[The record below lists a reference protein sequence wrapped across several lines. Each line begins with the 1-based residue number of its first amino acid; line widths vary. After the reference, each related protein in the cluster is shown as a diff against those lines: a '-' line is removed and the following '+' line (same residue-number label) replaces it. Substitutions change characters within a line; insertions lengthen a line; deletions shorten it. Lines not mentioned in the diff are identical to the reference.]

1 MTETLWEDRYAVG
14 HDSIDAQHR
23 RLFALLA
30 NAAKVFAGRL
40 AKDDARSAALVDTIL
55 RELRD
60 HFRFENELMR
70 TRGYPQAD
78 SHRQYHAQMLTAYE
92 TALERLLAGGEAG
105 RHFADFHQ
113 QWLYH
118 HTSGADINLGKWLA
132 LNP

>member
-1 MTETLWEDRYAVG
+1 MTQTQWEDRYAVG
-14 HDSIDAQHR
+14 HENIDAQHR

-30 NAAKVFAGRL
+30 EAEPLFATRL
-40 AKDDARSAALVDTIL
+40 AKGDSRANALLDTIL

-60 HFRFENELMR
+60 HFRFENEVMR
-70 TRGYPQAD
+70 TRGYPQSE

-92 TALERLLAGGEAG
+92 TALERLQAGGEAAG
-105 RHFADFHQ
+105 HFSEFHQ